1 MREPNVT
8 THSLE
13 NQEHGTSS
21 SHVEPTNRAA
31 PPPQTS
37 EEAYASQ
44 HQHIIAQNKTCNS
57 CNSCQHSYATNWNQ
71 QNKLHNQI
79 ITKILIT

>member
-8 THSLE
+8 AHSLE
-13 NQEHGTSS
+13 NQEHGTSL
-21 SHVEPTNRAA
+21 SHVEPTNRVA

-44 HQHIIAQNKTCNS
+44 HSQK
-57 CNSCQHSYATNWNQ
+57 
-71 QNKLHNQI
+71 
-79 ITKILIT
+79 ITVSDCKYIFIFVSLI

>member
-37 EEAYASQ
+37 KEACASQ
-44 HQHIIAQNKTCNS
+44 HSK
-57 CNSCQHSYATNWNQ
+57 
-71 QNKLHNQI
+71 
-79 ITKILIT
+79 KIHVSDCKYIFIFVSLI

>member
-8 THSLE
+8 AHSLE
-13 NQEHGTSS
+13 NQEHGTSL
-21 SHVEPTNRAA
+21 SHVEPTNRVA

-44 HQHIIAQNKTCNS
+44 HSQK
-57 CNSCQHSYATNWNQ
+57 
-71 QNKLHNQI
+71 
-79 ITKILIT
+79 ITVSD

>member
-8 THSLE
+8 AHSLE
-13 NQEHGTSS
+13 NQERGTSS

-37 EEAYASQ
+37 KEAYASQ
-44 HQHIIAQNKTCNS
+44 HSQ
-57 CNSCQHSYATNWNQ
+57 
-71 QNKLHNQI
+71 
-79 ITKILIT
+79 KIPVSDCKYIFIFVSFM

>member
-8 THSLE
+8 AHSLE

-37 EEAYASQ
+37 EEVYAS
-44 HQHIIAQNKTCNS
+44 
-57 CNSCQHSYATNWNQ
+57 
-71 QNKLHNQI
+71 
-79 ITKILIT
+79 